1 MPTKLVVLLGN
12 GPIVVAGTVAAV
24 GFVVAAAVG
33 TIKVNDRDIA
43 EGVGVTVVQTLT
55 EPDTFVELDD
65 VPPRDAEPVEGQG
78 GTVTEPDTFVEPD
91 DVPQFD
97 VVRVD
102 GRGDV
107 VIGGRARPRASVLVL
122 LDGVAIGETDAS
134 AAGHFVAMLSISPA
148 EVPRV
153 LSLVAQVDDGAAI
166 PGEDTVI
173 IAPFELTEEAPLVEV
188 ETTPG
193 PDGEVTSPSVL
204 LANADGVRVLQPS
217 SAAPDAETGL
227 RLDAISYDL
236 DGDVSLAGRG
246 SAEMGVR
253 VTLDDRPM
261 PLEQVG
267 PGGQWWIDL
276 PDVDPGTYMLR
287 VEQVASNGLITEE
300 VVTPFL
306 REDPERLAANPML
319 AEPGASVITVQP
331 EFTLWGIAEANFG
344 DGVLYIHIF
353 EENRDTIRDPDLI
366 IPGQVFRLPDLPQLD
381 R

>member
-43 EGVGVTVVQTLT
+43 EGVGVTVVQTLTEPDTFVELDDVLPRDAEPVEGQVGTVT

-227 RLDAISYDL
+227 SWTRFPMILMGMYRWLVAVQPRW
-236 DGDVSLAGRG
+236 GCG
-246 SAEMGVR
+246 SHSMTVR
-253 VTLDDRPM
+253 CRWSKWDRRVNGGSICPM
-261 PLEQVG
+261 STQAP
-267 PGGQWWIDL
+267 
-276 PDVDPGTYMLR
+276 TCS
-287 VEQVASNGLITEE
+287 ASNRWPRTG
-300 VVTPFL
+300 
-306 REDPERLAANPML
+306 
-319 AEPGASVITVQP
+319 
-331 EFTLWGIAEANFG
+331 
-344 DGVLYIHIF
+344 
-353 EENRDTIRDPDLI
+353 
-366 IPGQVFRLPDLPQLD
+366 
-381 R
+381 